1 MTHIAKNYAQPWP
14 LCWQLMQWDLVL
26 WASLAKN
33 NTRINVTWSE
43 AALRSQIAPIDF
55 QQSIQ
60 ELKQTLTQQLGK
72 RLNWRI
78 DTQTL
83 SAAHVIEVFTASA
96 SMDVAS

>member
-33 NTRINVTWSE
+33 NTHINVTWSE

-55 QQSIQ
+55 QQNIQ
-60 ELKQTLTQQLGK
+60 KLKQTLTQQLGK

-83 SAAHVIEVFTASA
+83 STAHVIEVFTASA

>member
-43 AALRSQIAPIDF
+43 AALRSQIPPIDF